1 MSNVVS
7 PDLNRGERIG
17 LDEAILCDSK
27 SDADLVHILD
37 RAIEG
42 DHSLLLTRL
51 SEVSFGRFPVNI
63 RKKID
68 YDPVSK
74 TGFLG
79 PLRALSDTALVAIVT
94 AGTSDNPVAREASRT
109 LRHAGE
115 PSVSFDDLGVAGLW
129 RILEKESKLHTYPVV
144 IVVAGMD
151 GALFSVIGGL
161 VPSTIIAVPTSVGY
175 GAARR
180 GEGRERRRAEG
191 RPHGVRGATS
201 LGRKQSVRS
210 SWSTVGR
217 SAGCTTGVN
226 SRCEQRGVNREV

>member
-37 RAIEG
+37 GAIEG

-129 RILEKESKLHTYPVV
+129 RILEKESKLRTYPVV

-180 GEGRERRRAEG
+180 GETALAVALASCAPGIVTVNVDNG
-191 RPHGVRGATS
+191 YGAACAA
-201 LGRKQSVRS
+201 LRILRQIRQ
-210 SWSTVGR
+210 
-217 SAGCTTGVN
+217 N
-226 SRCEQRGVNREV
+226 